1 MNKLKSFEKGLNLSL
16 IIIIDSLLI
25 LLFTFKFR
33 AIQAVGTPVLL
44 TSKKQK
50 LINSEK
56 GNP

>member
-33 AIQAVGTPVLL
+33 AI
-44 TSKKQK
+44 
-50 LINSEK
+50 
-56 GNP
+56 